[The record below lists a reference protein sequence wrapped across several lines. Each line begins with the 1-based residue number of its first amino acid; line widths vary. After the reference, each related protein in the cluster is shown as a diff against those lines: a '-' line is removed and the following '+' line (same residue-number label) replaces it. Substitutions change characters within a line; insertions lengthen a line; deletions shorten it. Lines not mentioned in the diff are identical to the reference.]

1 MKHLTCEMCG
11 STDLIK
17 EDGVFVCQTCGCKYS
32 VEEAKKMMIEGTV
45 DVSGSTVKIDRSNEI
60 ANRIQSIKNEFKN
73 GNNENVKGLCL
84 ELLNI
89 EPDCYEAIIYGGL
102 AEGWQS
108 SIANNRLTIT
118 SNELQRAIEIIRRL
132 EETDEKFTKLC
143 IMPMQEM
150 KKIAAAMFRTYA
162 NYNDEQNKQY
172 NEYQAEARK
181 AASEAWD
188 YLGNSGVQKIIQER
202 IESYKNMAIELEN
215 NRVNTYNNGCGVV
228 CTSVLNV
235 AITIIN
241 NIHNEEDVCPEFFE
255 ELESF
260 YEVCNGYR
268 TTEGAVSQSNS
279 IKEYLSNARVE
290 YRNKQNKLKEEKIA
304 KYWEEHA
311 DEKTALES
319 ELETLTQEGNDYIK
333 SINEIDEAYDALRA
347 QKYEEVPSDKNIA
360 DCKERIEQ
368 LVKEKLSLGLFKGKE
383 KKALQERIDEIE
395 TELSRY
401 RGKRK
406 EEKTELEHRIDAQI
420 KEVYEKGV
428 HFREK
433 VAEIEKRIEEIKAE
447 LDRDR

>member
-1 MKHLTCEMCG
+1 MKRLTCEMCG
-11 STDLIK
+11 NTDLTK
-17 EDGVFVCQTCGCKYS
+17 QDGVFVCQTCGCKYS

-73 GNNENVKGLCL
+73 GNNKNVKGLCL

-150 KKIAAAMFRTYA
+150 KKIAAAMFKTYD
-162 NYNDEQNKQY
+162 NYNDQQRRQY
-172 NEYQAEARK
+172 NTGLK
-181 AASEAWD
+181 
-188 YLGNSGVQKIIQER
+188 KIAGT
-202 IESYKNMAIELEN
+202 YDLDTAHKLDDEL
-215 NRVNTYNNGCGVV
+215 RHAKHTYNNGCGVV

-260 YEVCNGYR
+260 YEVCNGYK
-268 TTEGAVSQSNS
+268 TTEGVVSQSNS
-279 IKEYLSNARVE
+279 IKEYLSTARVE
-290 YRNKQNKLKEEKIA
+290 YRNKQKKLKEEKIA
-304 KYWEEHA
+304 KYWEKHA
-311 DEKTALES
+311 DEKVALES
-319 ELETLTQEGNDYIK
+319 ELETLTQEVNDYIK

-347 QKYEEVPSDKNIA
+347 QKDEEVPSDKNIA

-401 RGKRK
+401 RGKRR

-428 HFREK
+428 PFREK